1 LYTSWARIR
10 ELSRLLIPN
19 SLKIISMRSPN
30 IMVICISLTL
40 LCSVFSCQKEPVDY
54 SKDIND
60 LKALVTELQHRSD
73 SLATALGNTNT
84 NLSNL
89 SKSVDSIK
97 LKLTDIQTQIDT
109 LTLSLNTA
117 NANIAAINAQ
127 LILLNQQY
135 ASLLEQLN
143 AILALLNAAPP
154 TLSDGLV
161 AYYPFSGNAGDSSG
175 NGNHGN
181 VNGATLTTDR
191 FGTSNNAYSFNG
203 SESITGDCSNFP
215 SFNSAR
221 TISFWYNSTELG
233 VHLGTQL
240 LGYGGY
246 NCGESFIM
254 NFENYDAG
262 FGKYEIQGHCL
273 AFRQFTDYPL
283 PANNYWHNITL
294 TYDTNNFRF
303 YNDGTLVFTSPT
315 VSLNTY
321 VTGKIFAFGKEVFTD
336 GSTPYVDV
344 QWPGFKG
351 SLDDI
356 RIYNRALSQSE
367 ITYLASH

>member
-1 LYTSWARIR
+1 MQR
-10 ELSRLLIPN
+10 
-19 SLKIISMRSPN
+19 PN
-30 IMVICISLTL
+30 IFLICIGLAL

-97 LKLTDIQTQIDT
+97 LKLTDIQTQIDA
-109 LTLSLNTA
+109 LTLSLTTA

-161 AYYPFSGNAGDSSG
+161 AYYPFTGNAGDSSG
-175 NGNHGN
+175 NGNHGT

-191 FGTSNNAYSFNG
+191 FGNANRAYSFNG
-203 SESITGDCSNFP
+203 ISSFIEVPDSKTLSIVGDITMAAWVYDNGASNNYHTILTKELNGNWSYNLSYSFYYGP
-215 SFNSAR
+215 GGSPTELNKILSGRRNDNGAQMEYKFSNQEISFNKWQYIVAVVSGNII
-221 TISFWYNSTELG
+221 TFYIDGLDS
-233 VHLGTQL
+233 
-240 LGYGGY
+240 GY
-246 NCGESFIM
+246 NV
-254 NFENYDAG
+254 
-262 FGKYEIQGHCL
+262 FGN
-273 AFRQFTDYPL
+273 QFTIPMINQL
-283 PANNYWHNITL
+283 
-294 TYDTNNFRF
+294 
-303 YNDGTLVFTSPT
+303 
-315 VSLNTY
+315 VSLKIGG
-321 VTGKIFAFGKEVFTD
+321 VRGIQFMSGK
-336 GSTPYVDV
+336 
-344 QWPGFKG
+344 
-351 SLDDI
+351 LDDI
-356 RIYNRALSQSE
+356 RIYNRALAQSE